1 MSLID
6 TLSAQFGLSA
16 QQAQGAIGT
25 IGRLAASKL
34 DASHLAELER
44 LIPGLEAMIAD
55 APKPSGMAAMLGQTA
70 AIASVLNQL
79 GIDLGKAKP
88 IAMAILAHVQS
99 SGSPELKQT
108 LDTLLPR

>member
-16 QQAQGAIGT
+16 QQAQGAIGA
-25 IGRLAASKL
+25 IGKLAAGKL
-34 DASHLAELER
+34 EASHLAELGL
-44 LIPGLEAMIAD
+44 LIPGLDAMIAG

-88 IAMAILAHVQS
+88 IAMAILAYVQNN
-99 SGSPELKQT
+99 GSPDLKQA
-108 LDTLLPR
+108 LDKLLPH